1 MELALPNKNMKK
13 KKLRDELSF
22 TLCTN
27 LTRKNVKEYEFNFL
41 DVTFVVL
48 FLFVSHRA
56 HLDSFPF
63 QLVCLATFLNVS
75 ESESDNFD
83 PYQVFHYP
91 SFNVSLIM
99 MTITTTIILFL
110 AF

>member
-1 MELALPNKNMKK
+1 MPKNI
-13 KKLRDELSF
+13 
-22 TLCTN
+22 N
-27 LTRKNVKEYEFNFL
+27 LISWSL
-41 DVTFVVL
+41 LLLVL
-48 FLFVSHRA
+48 FLNISHRA

-91 SFNVSLIM
+91 SSNM
-99 MTITTTIILFL
+99 FL
-110 AF
+110 LS